1 MTTGEQSAERTLG
14 RLEANRENV
23 QTGVADVKSEVQQA
37 DARTNA
43 RIDRLDSKVDRL
55 DAKLDRMLYAIIGL
69 GGGVIAGLIV
79 LIVRTT

>member
-14 RLEANRENV
+14 RLEANVENV
-23 QTGVADVKSEVQQA
+23 QNGVADVKSEVQQA

-55 DAKLDRMLYAIIGL
+55 DAKMDRVLYAIIGL

>member
-1 MTTGEQSAERTLG
+1 MTTGEQSADRTLG
-14 RLEANRENV
+14 RLEANVENV
-23 QTGVADVKSEVQQA
+23 QSGVADVKSEVQQG

-43 RIDRLDSKVDRL
+43 RIDRLDAKVDRL
-55 DAKLDRMLYAIIGL
+55 DAKMDRMLYAIIGL

>member
-1 MTTGEQSAERTLG
+1 MTTGEQSTDRTLG
-14 RLEANRENV
+14 RLEANVENV
-23 QTGVADVKSEVQQA
+23 QSGVADVKSEVQQA

>member
-14 RLEANRENV
+14 RLEANVENV
-23 QTGVADVKSEVQQA
+23 QSGVADVKSEIQQ
-37 DARTNA
+37 TNA
-43 RIDRLDSKVDRL
+43 RIDRLEAKVDRV
-55 DAKLDRMLYAIIGL
+55 LYAIIGL

>member
-14 RLEANRENV
+14 RLEANVENV
-23 QTGVADVKSEVQQA
+23 QSGVADVKSEVQQA

-43 RIDRLDSKVDRL
+43 RIDRLD
-55 DAKLDRMLYAIIGL
+55 AKLDRVLYAIIGL